1 MTNLK
6 ILIVE
11 DSAEWVNMH
20 KKLLSEIFEE
30 NPPQIDVCFNAKDG
44 FVKAL
49 SNSYDL
55 IITDLEM
62 EKIPGESCA
71 GAWFLKNI
79 TCREQ
84 FKDTKFLIISGAY
97 NITDIATIYKAAYI
111 AKSSLI
117 NNPLLLKYKLES
129 LNIKF

>member
-1 MTNLK
+1 MTEK
-6 ILIVE
+6 YRILIVE

-20 KKLLSEIFEE
+20 KKLLDEIFEE
-30 NPPQIDVCFNAKDG
+30 NPPQIDVSFSARDG

-49 SNSYDL
+49 SDSYDL

-62 EKIPGESCA
+62 EKIPGENCA

-79 TCREQ
+79 KGREQ

-97 NITDIATIYKAAYI
+97 NITDIAMIYKADYI
-111 AKSSLI
+111 PKSSLI
-117 NNPLLLKYKLES
+117 NNPLLLKYKLEA
-129 LNIKF
+129 LLE